1 MYRVKVLKIWP
12 SRKFLYFTD
21 LFHRSNMAKSTVKAD
36 PVQEASEIS
45 QEANQE
51 EVNIES
57 TESPVDPAIH
67 AAASPSHDSPTDGSE
82 NQEEPTE
89 SGVEVYDEENPL
101 SPLEGENSTE
111 ETVWVPTWDEDS
123 QAYYWWNTVTNE
135 TTWDNPYP
143 EGEGNPENAE
153 DAQEYYEGPEQYASQ
168 GYYDPGYADNHYEA
182 EQAGSN
188 PLDAVL
194 SKIDT
199 EVRGQLDNTTDTE
212 RPFQSYNELFDPS
225 ESIQQQ
231 HISAYQSVAHFNA
244 RTGKFTSSM
253 EADRL
258 NPEYMSLESRAK
270 RQMQYYFDVDAYQ
283 EQRNRERQ
291 SMVAGQ
297 KRPLSK
303 KEIEKFKRQKQ
314 EKKERRK
321 REWLSKDYD

>member
-1 MYRVKVLKIWP
+1 
-12 SRKFLYFTD
+12 
-21 LFHRSNMAKSTVKAD
+21 MAKSTVKAD
-36 PVQEASEIS
+36 LDQDAPEIS
-45 QEANQE
+45 QKPSQE
-51 EVNIES
+51 EDIIEN
-57 TESPVDPAIH
+57 TENRADLDNDEV
-67 AAASPSHDSPTDGSE
+67 ASPSHASPAGATENPEERSE
-82 NQEEPTE
+82 NDSKNGEESHGEGEPH
-89 SGVEVYDEENPL
+89 P
-101 SPLEGENSTE
+101 PLEGEDVTE
-111 ETVWVPTWDEDS
+111 ETAWVPTWDEDS
-123 QAYYWWNTVTNE
+123 QAYYWWNTITNE

-153 DAQEYYEGPEQYASQ
+153 DAQAYYEGPEYYANQ
-168 GYYDPGYADNHYEA
+168 GYYDPGYADNQYDA
-182 EQAGSN
+182 GPAGSN

-199 EVRGQLDNTTDTE
+199 EVRGQLDKTTETE
-212 RPFQSYNELFDPS
+212 RPFHSYNELFDPS

-231 HISAYQSVAHFNA
+231 PTSAYQSVAHFNS

-291 SMVAGQ
+291 SNVAGQ
-297 KRPLSK
+297 KRPLTK

-314 EKKERRK
+314 EKKEKRK